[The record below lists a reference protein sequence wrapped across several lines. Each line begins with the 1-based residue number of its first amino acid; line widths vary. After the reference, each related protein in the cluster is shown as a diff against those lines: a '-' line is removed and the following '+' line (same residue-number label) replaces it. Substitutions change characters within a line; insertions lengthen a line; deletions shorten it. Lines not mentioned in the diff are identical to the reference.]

1 MGEYNGRINVTKDTM
16 IFVVNSVFENNIK
29 ESTTKEDILKM
40 MPDIYENA
48 DEEKIIE
55 MLPYRTYKDL
65 ERLIEYAKTS
75 DDIKTFFLKRE
86 HPDIRFLEEAM
97 IIVLRVKY
105 HDYNYTLNP
114 GVIEKL
120 KGLFSEENKKI
131 AKRYGEIEDLTKC
144 MLYAYGIMDF
154 EFLRKQLSKYMN
166 EIITETEL

>member
-75 DDIKTFFLKRE
+75 DDKDFFLK
-86 HPDIRFLEEAM
+86 
-97 IIVLRVKY
+97 
-105 HDYNYTLNP
+105 
-114 GVIEKL
+114 
-120 KGLFSEENKKI
+120 
-131 AKRYGEIEDLTKC
+131 KR
-144 MLYAYGIMDF
+144 A
-154 EFLRKQLSKYMN
+154 SKYK
-166 EIITETEL
+166 IFRRGYDYSFKS